1 MVNSAQMDEEI
12 GQKVIDSKDVSVKR
26 IYCYMIYYKMFEEQL
41 LLISSWYVVHLGS
54 RIPPISVMLSGILPC
69 AALVNLETL

>member
-12 GQKVIDSKDVSVKR
+12 GQKVIDSKDASVKR

-54 RIPPISVMLSGILPC
+54 
-69 AALVNLETL
+69 